1 MEGTLSLTLV
11 SEPVDPE
18 AVAVS
23 PRKYSWFIGIIFYTY
38 AATQTRMKRL
48 HDMLDGGALDV
59 FGPSGIVEVFLLLI
73 HPIIFADLINY

>member
-1 MEGTLSLTLV
+1 
-11 SEPVDPE
+11 
-18 AVAVS
+18 
-23 PRKYSWFIGIIFYTY
+23 
-38 AATQTRMKRL
+38 MKRL